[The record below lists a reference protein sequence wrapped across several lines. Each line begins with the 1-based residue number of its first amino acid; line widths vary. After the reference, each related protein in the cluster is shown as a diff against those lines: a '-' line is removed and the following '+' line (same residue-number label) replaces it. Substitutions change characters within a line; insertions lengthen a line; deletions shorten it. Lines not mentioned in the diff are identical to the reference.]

1 MYKVNQKIGDK
12 LPEWK
17 RNCLTYP
24 GRELIVSFNS
34 HAHLFLIVFKMPKWG
49 FLMIERFMRSFCG
62 GVRLLTMLKVAI
74 VLLIDRLAVTKPPQK

>member
-34 HAHLFLIVFKMPKWG
+34 HAHLFLIVFKMPK
-49 FLMIERFMRSFCG
+49 
-62 GVRLLTMLKVAI
+62 
-74 VLLIDRLAVTKPPQK
+74 

>member
-17 RNCLTYP
+17 RNFLTYP

-49 FLMIERFMRSFCG
+49 FLRIERFMSFCG
-62 GVRLLTMLKVAI
+62 GVRLLTVLKVVI
-74 VLLIDRLAVTKPPQK
+74 VLLIDRLAMIEPPQK